1 MSSKIDRNKEILSK
15 LKGLGNNVVNS
26 FKTNTNPN
34 IEVPSRTLS
43 NVFFDKV
50 NRMLALGENVTERSF
65 FNLAQSKKFMQTML
79 IASKLKSVLESNN
92 TIGLRQLFY
101 MSKHTL
107 QGTNENT
114 FDDQSESDPIV
125 EDIEGILDALREELG
140 IFGTTSGRIAGPIK
154 IRDRGDLINA
164 SKMGSSGY
172 GIPSIVEDNVIQ
184 FEDNDAKFILV
195 VEKEQ
200 TWNRLNE
207 DKFWQKHNCI
217 LMTGAGQPA
226 RGDRR
231 IIRRMHDELKL
242 PVYVFTDMDIWGYYI
257 YSVYKQGSINLAHF
271 SRKAAIPDA
280 KFLGF
285 KVSDIKKFDIPKD
298 YWIKMNK
305 GDAKRIKEISDY
317 DWFKNDGNWQKE
329 FKQLVEFGHKAE
341 QDALVGKAINFTS
354 QVYLPRKLDE
364 KDWID

>member
-1 MSSKIDRNKEILSK
+1 MTSERNKVLLENLRK
-15 LKGLGNNVVNS
+15 LGLKVIDDFKNNR
-26 FKTNTNPN
+26 NPN
-34 IEVPSRTLS
+34 ITIPSRTLS

-50 NRMLALGENVTERSF
+50 HKMLALGDSRIDRGYY
-65 FNLAQSKKFMQTML
+65 NLAQTKKFMQTLL
-79 IASKLKSVLESNN
+79 IASNLKEVLERGN

-107 QGTNENT
+107 PNSQENT
-114 FDDQSESDPIV
+114 FDSQDESDPIV
-125 EDIEGILDALREELG
+125 EDIEGLLDALREELG
-140 IFGTTSGRIAGPIK
+140 IFAATKGKLVGPIK
-154 IRDRGDLINA
+154 IRDKGDLIDA
-164 SKMGSSGY
+164 GKLGSSGY

-184 FEDNDAKFILV
+184 FEDHNAKFILV

-200 TWNRLNE
+200 MWNRLNE

-217 LMTGAGQPA
+217 IITGKGQPA

-231 IIRRMHDELKL
+231 MIRRLHEELKL

-271 SRKAAIPDA
+271 SRKAAVPEA

-285 KVSDIKKFDIPKD
+285 KTSDVKRFNIPKEH
-298 YWIKMNK
+298 WIKMNK
-305 GDAKRIKEISDY
+305 GDSKRIKEISNY
-317 DWFKNDGNWQKE
+317 EWFKDDPKWQKE
-329 FKQLVEFGHKAE
+329 FKNLVAFGHKIE
-341 QDALVGKAINFTS
+341 QDALVAKSIEFTS
-354 QVYLPRKLDE
+354 KEYLPVKIEE